1 MDRLNQVLGHLSPS
15 ATNLVTSKNPDD
27 VVIVASYRTAIGKG
41 FKGSFK
47 DVGSD
52 YILLKFLE
60 AFLAK
65 TQVNPNLI
73 EDIAC
78 ANVLKVRSGICEHRA
93 AAISA
98 GIPYTTPIIA
108 INRQCGSGLVAIGD
122 IANKIISGEIDC
134 GLAVGVESMTKDFGL
149 GQSDVSKALENHPEM
164 LKSKIPMGITNEN
177 IAIKY
182 NISRKQQDEFAA
194 KSFQK
199 TEKALAS
206 GVFADEI
213 LPVESLIEEK
223 DGQGNVSLK
232 KLIVNKDEGVR
243 KGVTA
248 ESLGKLRPVF
258 KKDGLTHAGNSSQ
271 VSDGAAGVLLMR
283 RSFAEENGFKI
294 EGKFVRCV
302 SVGVPPEIMGVGPA
316 MAIPHILKK
325 TNLVVDD
332 IAAFEI
338 NEAFATQCLYSIKAC
353 NIPEEKV
360 NINGGA
366 IALGHPV
373 GVTGARQYATILR
386 LLKPGDIGL
395 TSMCIGS
402 GMGSASIVVKE

>member
-15 ATNLVTSKNPDD
+15 ATNHITSKNPDD

-149 GQSDVSKALENHPEM
+149 GQSVVSKALEDHPEM
-164 LKSKIPMGITNEN
+164 IKSKIPMGITNEN

-199 TEKALAS
+199 AEKALAS

-223 DGQGNVSLK
+223 DGQGNVSFK
-232 KLIVNKDEGVR
+232 KIIVDKDEGVR

-248 ESLGKLRPVF
+248 ESLGKLRPSF

-316 MAIPHILKK
+316 KAIPHILKK

-338 NEAFATQCLYSIKAC
+338 NETFATQCLYSIKAC